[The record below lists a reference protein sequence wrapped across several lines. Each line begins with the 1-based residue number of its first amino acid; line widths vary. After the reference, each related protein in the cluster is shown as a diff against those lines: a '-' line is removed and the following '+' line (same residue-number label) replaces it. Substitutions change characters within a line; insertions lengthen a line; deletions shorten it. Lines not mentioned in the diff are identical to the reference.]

1 MELAGPADEN
11 PFRDARSIVP
21 PAPSSGCGQ
30 KSSCWIRQLIPFNF
44 WEEAKKLLVLSGPLT
59 LIQLL
64 VFMIHIV
71 SSIFCGHLGK
81 VELASV
87 SLAVAVI
94 NVTGISVG
102 VGLSSACDTL
112 ISQTYGGKNM
122 KRVGTILQRGTLIL
136 LLCCF
141 PCWALFI
148 NTEQIL
154 LLVRQDPEVSR
165 LTQVYVMIF
174 IPALPA
180 AFLYQLETR
189 YLQNQRI
196 IWPEVLSGIIGNII
210 NAIANYVFIYVLD
223 LGVMGSAWANT
234 VAQYTQA
241 IFLFLYIVAKKLHV
255 ETWGGWSSE
264 CLQEWDTFITLA
276 VPSMLMIC
284 IEWWT
289 YEIGSFLIGLL
300 SVVEL
305 SAHSIIYEVSTV
317 SYMIPYGLSI
327 AASIQVGNALGAGNI
342 EEAKRSSTT
351 SMLCTGFLCLVMGVI
366 LAATKDVLGYIF
378 TSDRE
383 IIALVAW
390 VMPVYVIVHV
400 FEAGCCVTSGV
411 LRGVGKQ
418 KIGAILNAVGY
429 YAVGLPLGSVLLFV
443 ARIGMIGI
451 WVGLLISAF
460 IPAICSVIYIGRMNW
475 KRASEEAQQRAGVSQ
490 LAGKDLNSAP
500 VSHKMALPSVEAEA
514 LNGVVL
520 TRITQNEGQT
530 YQLTLQEATPALSTV
545 GEMLSVKQLI
555 IRRGL
560 AITGAIAVLAV
571 GILIRVITIH
581 H

>member
-1 MELAGPADEN
+1 MQLRRTRSNLGSAALLRAYPDVAEIRVWPISPKHRELLPSDVTSPRGA
-11 PFRDARSIVP
+11 
-21 PAPSSGCGQ
+21 SSGVINPELTRDRLEPQG
-30 KSSCWIRQLIPFNF
+30 N
-44 WEEAKKLLVLSGPLT
+44 ELT

-87 SLAVAVI
+87 SLAIAVSI
-94 NVTGISVG
+94 
-102 VGLSSACDTL
+102 L
-112 ISQTYGGKNM
+112 TYGGKNM

-165 LTQVYVMIF
+165 LGVCSSLATAGETGLS
-174 IPALPA
+174 PRAESPTG
-180 AFLYQLETR
+180 FLCPFCR
-189 YLQNQRI
+189 
-196 IWPEVLSGIIGNII
+196 
-210 NAIANYVFIYVLD
+210 
-223 LGVMGSAWANT
+223 GSAWANT
-234 VAQYTQA
+234 IAQYTQA

-264 CLQEWDTFITLA
+264 CLQEWDTFIALA

-289 YEIGSFLIGLL
+289 YEIGSFLI
-300 SVVEL
+300 VVL
-305 SAHSIIYEVSTV
+305 NQG
-317 SYMIPYGLSI
+317 YMYPWGI
-327 AASIQVGNALGAGNI
+327 AVSIQVGNALGAGNI

-351 SMLCTGFLCLVMGVI
+351 SMLCTGFLCLVVGVI

-378 TSDRE
+378 TSDSTHPSE
-383 IIALVAW
+383 SSCPPPLQCI
-390 VMPVYVIVHV
+390 
-400 FEAGCCVTSGV
+400 TSGV

-443 ARIGMIGI
+443 ARIGMIGL

-460 IPAICSVIYIGRMNW
+460 IPASCSVIYIGRMNW
-475 KRASEEAQQRAGVSQ
+475 KRVSEEVTSFTLVYCRLY
-490 LAGKDLNSAP
+490 LAL
-500 VSHKMALPSVEAEA
+500 EAEA
-514 LNGVVL
+514 PNGVVL
-520 TRITQNEGQT
+520 TRITKNEGQT

-560 AITGAIAVLAV
+560 AVTAAIAVLAV

>member
-1 MELAGPADEN
+1 MLAGKPLFLEGA
-11 PFRDARSIVP
+11 RDPWVQAQ
-21 PAPSSGCGQ
+21 PSPGCTAEGFLACALGQ
-30 KSSCWIRQLIPFNF
+30 VSWNG
-44 WEEAKKLLVLSGPLT
+44 AGLT

-87 SLAVAVI
+87 SLAIAVSI
-94 NVTGISVG
+94 
-102 VGLSSACDTL
+102 L
-112 ISQTYGGKNM
+112 TYGGKNM

-165 LTQVYVMIF
+165 LGVCSS
-174 IPALPA
+174 
-180 AFLYQLETR
+180 LYSSMLRVTHSPR
-189 YLQNQRI
+189 NQGDGI
-196 IWPEVLSGIIGNII
+196 IWPEVLSGITGNII

-234 VAQYTQA
+234 IAQYTQA

-264 CLQEWDTFITLA
+264 CLQEWDTFIALA

-289 YEIGSFLIGLL
+289 YEIGSFLIEI
-300 SVVEL
+300 SSPRRITTVVL
-305 SAHSIIYEVSTV
+305 NQG
-317 SYMIPYGLSI
+317 YMYPWGI
-327 AASIQVGNALGAGNI
+327 AVSIQVGNALGAGNI

-351 SMLCTGFLCLVMGVI
+351 SMLCTGQVKQPICVGTEPRGLS
-366 LAATKDVLGYIF
+366 ATSTHPSESSCPPPLQCI
-378 TSDRE
+378 
-383 IIALVAW
+383 
-390 VMPVYVIVHV
+390 
-400 FEAGCCVTSGV
+400 TSGV

-443 ARIGMIGI
+443 ARIGMIGL

-460 IPAICSVIYIGRMNW
+460 IPATVSFVKSLPAVLVLPAGNSVLQPEQYHFPPPPPRCV
-475 KRASEEAQQRAGVSQ
+475 A
-490 LAGKDLNSAP
+490 
-500 VSHKMALPSVEAEA
+500 VEAEA
-514 LNGVVL
+514 PNGVVL
-520 TRITQNEGQT
+520 TRITKNEGQT

-560 AITGAIAVLAV
+560 AVTAAIAVLAV

>member
-1 MELAGPADEN
+1 
-11 PFRDARSIVP
+11 
-21 PAPSSGCGQ
+21 
-30 KSSCWIRQLIPFNF
+30 
-44 WEEAKKLLVLSGPLT
+44 
-59 LIQLL
+59 
-64 VFMIHIV
+64 MIHIV

-87 SLAVAVI
+87 SLAIAVI

-165 LTQVYVMIF
+165 LGVCSS
-174 IPALPA
+174 
-180 AFLYQLETR
+180 FLVLNRLVKHEHT
-189 YLQNQRI
+189 I
-196 IWPEVLSGIIGNII
+196 IWPEVLSGITGNII

-234 VAQYTQA
+234 IAQYTQA

-264 CLQEWDTFITLA
+264 CLQEWDTFIALA

-289 YEIGSFLIGLL
+289 YEIGSFLI
-300 SVVEL
+300 VI
-305 SAHSIIYEVSTV
+305 H
-317 SYMIPYGLSI
+317 YGLSI
-327 AASIQVGNALGAGNI
+327 AVSIQVGNALGAGNI

-351 SMLCTGFLCLVMGVI
+351 SMLCTGQVKQPICVGTEPRGLS
-366 LAATKDVLGYIF
+366 ATSTHPSESSCPPPLQCI
-378 TSDRE
+378 
-383 IIALVAW
+383 
-390 VMPVYVIVHV
+390 
-400 FEAGCCVTSGV
+400 TSGV

-443 ARIGMIGI
+443 ARIGMIGL

-460 IPAICSVIYIGRMNW
+460 IPASCSVIYIGRMNW
-475 KRASEEAQQRAGVSQ
+475 KRVSEEVTTG
-490 LAGKDLNSAP
+490 NSVLQPEQYHFPPPPPRCVA
-500 VSHKMALPSVEAEA
+500 VEAEA
-514 LNGVVL
+514 PNGVVL
-520 TRITQNEGQT
+520 TRITKNEGQT

-560 AITGAIAVLAV
+560 AVTAAIAVLAV